1 MSLNSEEIVQAID
14 RRLFIK
20 SGRQLKDVEKIVLR
34 GAWEAKTY
42 EQIADT
48 CQYSLTYIKQ
58 AAAPRLWK
66 LLSDI
71 LEENISKTNFRLVI
85 ESKWDNLSLG
95 NLPKS
100 KFSQNRQ
107 ETGINNLENL
117 EVNSRQDWNQAP
129 EINVFYGRNVELEQ
143 LKQWLIQDNCRL
155 IAITGMGGMGKTA
168 LAVRCAQQVQ
178 DKFDCLIWRNLQHT
192 STLKELIRDLMEF
205 LAPGSYRDLQDL
217 DEQISSLIVHL
228 RHQKCLIILD
238 TATAIL
244 QSGSLA
250 GNYREEYQNYGKLLR
265 RLGKELHQS
274 CLILISREK
283 PKEIALMEGENSPVR
298 SLSLKGLGEAAKKI
312 LQAKQLSDEGKW
324 SNLIAIYRG
333 NPLAL
338 NIVASTI
345 KEIFGGKVATF
356 LRQETIIFGE
366 LNDIL
371 DEQFE
376 SISVTEQEILYWLA
390 IEAEPISFSGLRSDL
405 LAPITPAS
413 LIEAIESLLRRSLI
427 ERNVVAEEIL
437 FSLQQPVVIQYVL
450 NRIRD
455 QIAQEIQE
463 ASKSQN
469 LNKINLL
476 RTIALVK
483 AQDQQA
489 IPNQLLLR
497 PIIDQ
502 LCIIFKDENLIEQQL
517 RKILSFLEGKTSL
530 AVGYAKYNLE
540 HLLLALQSQPLNV
553 STFGY

>member
-14 RRLFIK
+14 QRLFVK
-20 SGRQLKDVEKIVLR
+20 SGRHLKDVEKIVLR

-48 CQYSLTYIKQ
+48 CQYSITYIKQ

-71 LEENISKTNFRLVI
+71 LEENISKTNFRVVI
-85 ESKWDNLSLG
+85 ESKWQNLSLET
-95 NLPKS
+95 LSQPQS
-100 KFSQNRQ
+100 SQNSSIYSTTRQ
-107 ETGINNLENL
+107 QSLLRLGQQININNLEHVG
-117 EVNSRQDWNQAP
+117 VNPRQDWNQAP
-129 EINVFYGRNVELEQ
+129 EINVFYGRTVELDR
-143 LKQWLIQDNCRL
+143 LKQWLTQDNCRL
-155 IAITGMGGMGKTA
+155 IAITGMGGIGKTA

-178 DKFDCLIWRNLQHT
+178 DKFDCLIWRNLNQT
-192 STLKELIRDLMEF
+192 PTLKQLIKDLMGF
-205 LAPGSYRDLQDL
+205 LAPENYRDLQDL

-228 RHQKCLIILD
+228 RHKKCLIILD

-250 GNYREEYQNYGKLLR
+250 GSYREEYQDYGKLLV
-265 RLGKELHQS
+265 RLGQELHQS

-283 PKEIALMEGENSPVR
+283 PKEIALMEGETSPVR

-345 KEIFGGKVATF
+345 KEIFGGKVASF

-390 IEAEPISFSGLRSDL
+390 IESEPVSFSGLRSNL

-427 ERNVVAEEIL
+427 ERNAVAEEIL
-437 FSLQQPVVIQYVL
+437 FSLQQPVVTQYVL

-455 QIAQEIQE
+455 RVTQEIQ
-463 ASKSQN
+463 
-469 LNKINLL
+469 
-476 RTIALVK
+476 
-483 AQDQQA
+483 
-489 IPNQLLLR
+489 
-497 PIIDQ
+497 
-502 LCIIFKDENLIEQQL
+502 
-517 RKILSFLEGKTSL
+517 
-530 AVGYAKYNLE
+530 
-540 HLLLALQSQPLNV
+540 
-553 STFGY
+553 